1 MDVQISITHGKN
13 YMHLGTEHS
22 WYAELLF
29 DSRHVLILSP
39 SWEGTKEITAVGSL
53 LDPDGSKLKFK
64 VLKAAGTEIKN
75 PGRREKLRSEPHILH
90 HCFSCFS
97 WGICQLTAA
106 IGRLRNWRQSGGSE
120 ADEADRQGLS
130 RRITHLLGRDRDAVQ
145 DLPRN
150 LGP

>member
-106 IGRLRNWRQSGGSE
+106 IGRLRNWRQSIHVVRSSLGKKGWEYWTETLGFISLVL
-120 ADEADRQGLS
+120 QKS
-130 RRITHLLGRDRDAVQ
+130 YNKIYIT
-145 DLPRN
+145 
-150 LGP
+150 